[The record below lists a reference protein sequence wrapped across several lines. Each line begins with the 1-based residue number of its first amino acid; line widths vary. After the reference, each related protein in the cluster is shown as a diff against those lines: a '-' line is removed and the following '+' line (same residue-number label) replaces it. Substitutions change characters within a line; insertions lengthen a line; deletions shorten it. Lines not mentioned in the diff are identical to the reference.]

1 MSSVPETRVPGDD
14 APVARCPHCGRPFAD
29 EHLRDLHVGEVHEA
43 AASPA
48 EQEAHEAALE
58 TERDRLF
65 GYQLRVVIVLGV
77 TYAVMVIVLMV
88 LLSGTL

>member
-1 MSSVPETRVPGDD
+1 MSRVPETRIPNG
-14 APVARCPHCGRPFAD
+14 APVARCPHCDRPFAD
-29 EHLRDLHVGEVHEA
+29 EHLRDLHLGEVHGATVNPSEQA
-43 AASPA
+43 AYES
-48 EQEAHEAALE
+48 ALE
-58 TERDRLF
+58 VERDRLF

>member
-1 MSSVPETRVPGDD
+1 MNRVPETRVPDND
-14 APVARCPHCGRPFAD
+14 APVASCPRCERPFAD
-29 EHLRDLHVGEVHEA
+29 EHLRDLHIGEVHEA
-43 AASPA
+43 AANPA
-48 EQEAHEAALE
+48 QEEAYEAALE